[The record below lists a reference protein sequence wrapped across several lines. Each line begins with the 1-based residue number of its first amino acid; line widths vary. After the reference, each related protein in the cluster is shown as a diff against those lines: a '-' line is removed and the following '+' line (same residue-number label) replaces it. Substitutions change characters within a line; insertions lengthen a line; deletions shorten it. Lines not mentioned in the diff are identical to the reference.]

1 MDPPVGR
8 CADATGRRRAS
19 PRRGGGAGGLA
30 GSGRVSLSG
39 RRRHARP
46 QRPAARQKTCRWLGA
61 ARVTPTSFNEKLTLS
76 DDERRCCCCCWR
88 RPAAVLTLRERRS
101 TSQDLT
107 TDADARRVNS
117 LDSDRPRRII
127 CPSFA

>member
-1 MDPPVGR
+1 MLLLLLAAGR
-8 CADATGRRRAS
+8 S
-19 PRRGGGAGGLA
+19 
-30 GSGRVSLSG
+30 V
-39 RRRHARP
+39 
-46 QRPAARQKTCRWLGA
+46 
-61 ARVTPTSFNEKLTLS
+61 
-76 DDERRCCCCCWR
+76 
-88 RPAAVLTLRERRS
+88 LRERRS